1 MKKSGPNRIPAL
13 KMALLGGGRRCLTL
27 LHLLAS
33 DSFQWLD
40 AEIVGVA
47 DLNPQAEGFQEAMG
61 RGIYTTTD
69 FKNLLSIQGLDLILD
84 LTGEESVLAQLA
96 QIKPAHIKLMDLTA
110 SHLFDDIS
118 FFGQE
123 VKKKTDE
130 YWMARSL
137 AQALTKATSE
147 GVMVLDRDYRI
158 KRINDEACRRAGIS
172 EKEALGRFCFQ
183 VSHSSL
189 TPCNSP
195 ATPCPME
202 ETLSSGKSAH
212 ALHEH
217 SNAEGDN
224 QFCDVATYPLLDPKG
239 EIIQVL
245 EVFRDITPQLE
256 SQMERRAEA
265 LKHDLAYLV
274 QEDKLISMGKLVASV
289 AHEINNPIAS
299 LLNFSKLILR
309 TIEEG
314 PPTKEDLLRFEK
326 WLALMVRET
335 DRCGKIVG
343 NLLSF
348 SRQQSIEAR
357 RLNVKDVLDQI
368 FLLIGH
374 QMQLSKVTLQT
385 EFPAQHLEIWGDP
398 NQIQQCFLNLIFN
411 ALEAMP
417 GGGKLDIRGGIEK
430 QGRVVRLEI
439 SDTGTGIP
447 SEVLPHIFEPF
458 FTTKI
463 KGQGVGLGL
472 SMVYGIVQA
481 HRGEIE
487 AESRSGE
494 GATFRLRFPS
504 TASPLT
510 KEVTS

>member
-1 MKKSGPNRIPAL
+1 MNTSLNPFRMRIGII
-13 KMALLGGGRRCLTL
+13 GGGRRCLTL
-27 LHLLAS
+27 QQLLGS
-33 DSFQWLD
+33 GPFQWLD

-47 DLNPQAEGFQEAMG
+47 DLNPQAEGFQEALR

-69 FKNLLSIQGLDLILD
+69 FKDLLSIKGLDLILD
-84 LTGEESVLAQLA
+84 LTGEEKVLAQLA
-96 QIKPAHIKLMDLTA
+96 QIKPPHIKLMDLTA
-110 SHLFDDIS
+110 SRLFDDIS

-123 VKKKTDE
+123 LKKKSDE
-130 YWMARSL
+130 HWMSRSL
-137 AQALTKATSE
+137 AQALTKATTE

-158 KRINDEACRRAGIS
+158 MRINEEACRRAGIS

-183 VSHSSL
+183 VSHASL
-189 TPCNSP
+189 TPCHSP
-195 ATPCPME
+195 DTPCPME
-202 ETLSSGKSAH
+202 DTLSTGKSAH

-217 SNAEGDN
+217 SNAEGN
-224 QFCDVATYPLLDPKG
+224 NRFCDVSTYPLLDPKG
-239 EIIQVL
+239 EISQVL
-245 EVFRDITPQLE
+245 EIFRDITPQLE
-256 SQMERRAEA
+256 SQLERRAEA

-299 LLNFSKLILR
+299 LLNFSTLILR

-314 PPTKEDLLRFEK
+314 PPTKEDLLRFKK
-326 WLALMVRET
+326 WLTLMVRET

-357 RLNVKDVLDQI
+357 RLNLKDILDQI

-374 QMQLSKVTLQT
+374 QMQLCQVTLQT
-385 EFPAQHLEIWGDP
+385 EFPEQQLEIWGDP
-398 NQIQQCFLNLIFN
+398 NQIQQCLLNLIFN

-417 GGGKLDIRGGIEK
+417 GGGKLDIRGRLEK
-430 QGRVVRLEI
+430 KGRVVRLEI
-439 SDTGTGIP
+439 SDTGTGIS

-504 TASPLT
+504 TASLQT
-510 KEVTS
+510 KEVIL

>member
-1 MKKSGPNRIPAL
+1 MEKSAPNRIPAL

-27 LHLLAS
+27 LQLLAS

-47 DLNPQAEGFQEAMG
+47 DLNSRAEGFQEALA

-69 FKNLLSIQGLDLILD
+69 FKDLLSIEGLDLILD

-96 QIKPAHIKLMDLTA
+96 EMKPPHVKLMDLTA
-110 SHLFDDIS
+110 SRLFDDVS

-123 VKKKTDE
+123 VKKKTDD
-130 YWMARSL
+130 YWMSRSL

-158 KRINDEACRRAGIS
+158 KTINEEACRRAGIS

-195 ATPCPME
+195 NTPCPME
-202 ETLSSGKSAH
+202 ETLFSGKSAH

-217 SNAEGDN
+217 SNAEGDSR
-224 QFCDVATYPLLDPKG
+224 FCDVSTYPLLDAKG

-245 EVFRDITPQLE
+245 EIFRDITPQLE

-314 PPTKEDLLRFEK
+314 PPSKEDLLRFEK

-357 RLNVKDVLDQI
+357 RLQVKDILDQI

-374 QMQLSKVTLQT
+374 QMQLSGVTLHSD
-385 EFPAQHLEIWGDP
+385 FPAQLEIWGDP

-417 GGGKLDIRGGIEK
+417 GGGDLDIRGDLEQK
-430 QGRVVRLEI
+430 GRVVRLEI

-458 FTTKI
+458 FTTKA

-487 AESRSGE
+487 AESRSGG

-510 KEVTS
+510 KR